1 MCIKNGLF
9 HSLFNTDRAFYFI
22 MRAYHARFSSRCQ
35 EFSTYPKDR
44 KKNFSTAK
52 NFFPHSFFGK
62 ISDFHKK

>member
-44 KKNFSTAK
+44 KKTFPQP